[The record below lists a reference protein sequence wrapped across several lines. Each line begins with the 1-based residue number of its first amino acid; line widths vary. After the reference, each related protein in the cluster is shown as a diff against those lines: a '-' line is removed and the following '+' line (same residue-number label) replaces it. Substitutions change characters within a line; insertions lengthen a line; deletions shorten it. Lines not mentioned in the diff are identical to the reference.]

1 MRTLIATSS
10 LALAVAVSGG
20 PAPAQQ
26 RPWTLRECIDYAI
39 ENNIQVKQ
47 YEVSVEESEVS
58 LRNARNSRLPN
69 LTAGIGQNFS
79 FGRFLYEDVEE
90 EVNKY
95 INSQTSQ
102 SSLSVST
109 QINLYQG
116 RAITNNIKAGRLDLK
131 AEIAGLESIRENIE
145 LQVTSY
151 YLEVLYRK
159 ELLKVYRQE
168 LELSRQQLER
178 AEILVETGMSPRTEL
193 LETRSQVARNTV
205 RVTNAEGDVETAI
218 LDLQQALN
226 LTIGTDTWFDIAEP
240 RTDDVPV
247 DANLLADPYTV
258 YQQALVIKPHIREQE
273 YRLESSLFRVRA
285 ARGGLFPSIS
295 LGASYGNSYSYI
307 FGASGNAAFINQVKE
322 RGSESVGINISI
334 PIYNRGTTRNNIRL
348 AQLNVRSRELY
359 LENMK
364 LSIYKDIQQAH
375 RSLLNAI
382 AEHTATETAVEAS
395 RESYRLTEESFSLGR
410 ATAIELSESRSN
422 LIASLS
428 DRVRARYEYVFR
440 SKIID
445 FYKGIPISL

>member
-1 MRTLIATSS
+1 MRILKVTCS
-10 LALAVAVSGG
+10 LALAIALPGG
-20 PAPAQQ
+20 FAGAQQ

-47 YEVSVEESEVS
+47 YEVAVEESEIN
-58 LRNARNSRLPN
+58 LRNTRNSRLPN
-69 LTAGIGQNFS
+69 LSAGIGQNFS
-79 FGRFLYEDVEE
+79 FGRFLYEDVDE

-109 QINLYQG
+109 QVTLYQG
-116 RAITNNIKAGRLDLK
+116 GAITNNIKAGRLDLR
-131 AEIAGLESIRENIE
+131 AEIAGLESVRENIE

-151 YLEVLYRK
+151 FLEVLYRK
-159 ELLKVYRQE
+159 ELLNVYLQE

-205 RVTNAEGDVETAI
+205 RVTNAEGDVETAL

-226 LTIGTDTWFDIAEP
+226 LAVSVDSRFDIAEP
-240 RTDDVPV
+240 RTEDIPV
-247 DANLLADPYTV
+247 DSNLLADPYSV
-258 YQQALVIKPHIREQE
+258 YQQAIAIKPHIREQE

-295 LGASYGNSYSYI
+295 LGASYGNSFSYI
-307 FGASGNAAFINQVKE
+307 FGANGNASFINQIKE

-359 LENMK
+359 LENTK

-382 AEHTATETAVEAS
+382 AEHAATETAVEAS
-395 RESYRLTEESFSLGR
+395 EESYRLTEESFSLGR
-410 ATAIELSESRSN
+410 ATAIELAESRSN
-422 LIASLS
+422 LIGSLS
-428 DRVRARYEYVFR
+428 DRVRARYEYVFW

-445 FYKGIPISL
+445 FYKGVPISL